1 MEATASRKLNCQIC
15 GRAFMPQNGA
25 IGDNVR
31 PSLAEFIKSQRPNW
45 DPQQFICFADL
56 GIFRKDYV
64 KRALEDE
71 IGELT
76 SLDQEVIESL
86 QQHEVLTE
94 NIEKQF
100 ERKLT
105 FGEHLS
111 DKIAEFGG
119 SWRFIIA
126 FGGVLVVWIIIN
138 GVLLATR
145 AFDPYPFI
153 LLNLILSC
161 LAALQAPVIMMSQ
174 NRAEAHDRPI
184 SMIAS
189 TPRTIATPAVAT
201 GAGIR
206 LVKVA
211 KRTRMEARGT
221 PASPLDVIMKAT
233 IMESCCAKPKCCPT
247 LGPADCTIKTEV
259 TARKIIDP
267 SRLKA

>member
-1 MEATASRKLNCQIC
+1 MEATASRKVICQIC
-15 GRAFMPQNGA
+15 GRAFLPQNGA

-56 GIFRKDYV
+56 GAFRKDYV
-64 KRALEDE
+64 KCALEDE

-76 SLDQEVIESL
+76 ALDHEVIESL
-86 QQHEVLTE
+86 RQHEVLSE

-105 FGEHLS
+105 FGERLS

-119 SWRFIIA
+119 SWKFIIA

-138 GVLLATR
+138 GIILATR

-174 NRAEAHDRPI
+174 NRAEARDRLR
-184 SMIAS
+184 AENDY
-189 TPRTIATPAVAT
+189 
-201 GAGIR
+201 
-206 LVKVA
+206 KVN
-211 KRTRMEARGT
+211 
-221 PASPLDVIMKAT
+221 
-233 IMESCCAKPKCCPT
+233 
-247 LGPADCTIKTEV
+247 
-259 TARKIIDP
+259 
-267 SRLKA
+267 LKAELEIRHLHEKLDHLLRKQYNRLFEIQQIQIELLEELSQRKRGSPREQPLPPGNSPA

>member
-15 GRAFMPQNGA
+15 GRSFLPQNGA

-64 KRALEDE
+64 NRALEDE

-86 QQHEVLTE
+86 QQHEMLTE

-105 FGEHLS
+105 FGEHWS

-119 SWRFIIA
+119 SWTFIVT
-126 FGGVLVVWIIIN
+126 FGGVLVVWLIIN

-174 NRAEAHDRPI
+174 NRQEEKDRDRAKKDY
-184 SMIAS
+184 MINLKS
-189 TPRTIATPAVAT
+189 ELEIRTLHEKIDHF
-201 GAGIR
+201 IMHQQQE
-206 LVKVA
+206 LLEFQKVQIDMMTDIL
-211 KRTRMEARGT
+211 KHVE
-221 PASPLDVIMKAT
+221 MKNG
-233 IMESCCAKPKCCPT
+233 K
-247 LGPADCTIKTEV
+247 
-259 TARKIIDP
+259 
-267 SRLKA
+267 

>member
-1 MEATASRKLNCQIC
+1 MEATTSRKLTCQIC
-15 GRAFMPQNGA
+15 GNGFLPQNGA

-45 DPQQFICFADL
+45 DPLGFICFADL
-56 GIFRKDYV
+56 GAFRRDYV

-86 QQHEVLTE
+86 RQHEVLTE

-119 SWRFIIA
+119 SWKFIIT
-126 FGGVLVVWIIIN
+126 FGGVIVVWV
-138 GVLLATR
+138 VLNALLLLNR
-145 AFDPYPFI
+145 GFDPYPFI

-174 NRAEAHDRPI
+174 NRAEARDRLRAENDYKVNLKAELEIRHLHEKIDHLLRRQYNRLFEIQQIQIELLEEI
-184 SMIAS
+184 SQ
-189 TPRTIATPAVAT
+189 R
-201 GAGIR
+201 
-206 LVKVA
+206 K
-211 KRTRMEARGT
+211 RGT
-221 PASPLDVIMKAT
+221 PRPQGSPPASSGSSV
-233 IMESCCAKPKCCPT
+233 
-247 LGPADCTIKTEV
+247 G
-259 TARKIIDP
+259 
-267 SRLKA
+267 

>member
-15 GRAFMPQNGA
+15 GHAFAPQNGA

-31 PSLAEFIKSQRPNW
+31 PSLAEFIKSERTNW

-56 GIFRKDYV
+56 DAFRRDYV

-86 QQHEVLTE
+86 REHEVLTE

-119 SWRFIIA
+119 SWRFILT
-126 FGGVLVVWIIIN
+126 FGGILVIWVIIN
-138 GVLLATR
+138 GVILATR
-145 AFDPYPFI
+145 AFDPFPFI

-174 NRAEAHDRPI
+174 NR
-184 SMIAS
+184 S
-189 TPRTIATPAVAT
+189 
-201 GAGIR
+201 
-206 LVKVA
+206 
-211 KRTRMEARGT
+211 EARDRLR
-221 PASPLDVIMKAT
+221 AENDYKVN
-233 IMESCCAKPKCCPT
+233 
-247 LGPADCTIKTEV
+247 
-259 TARKIIDP
+259 
-267 SRLKA
+267 LKAELEIRHLHEKIDHLLRKQYNRLFEIQQIQIELLEEISQRKRGSPRSQPLSPGNSSA